1 MTALDAVPLLD
12 SLCCY
17 RLLSATAAV
26 AISAPLAGIA
36 GAQLAG
42 VRHNPRLPAGW

>member
-12 SLCCY
+12 SLCCD

-42 VRHNPRLPAGW
+42 ARHNPRRPAGW